1 MEKST
6 TLLTVDQELI
16 NKIRQIQKAIY
27 HEEHKLHQEIAT
39 SLTIS
44 NPMGY
49 SKKRHILFLTS
60 IPTSKTY
67 PSIDPPIRPL
77 CSMQQGRRV
86 GLYFSK
92 NTHNKNRTILENLK
106 TSKIDK
112 LSISNYG
119 NSRCVTT
126 IPKVFRSITR
136 SLCTFS
142 GTMVLFKLTISSS

>member
-6 TLLTVDQELI
+6 TLLTLEHELI

-49 SKKRHILFLTS
+49 SKKRHILFITS
-60 IPTSKTY
+60 VPTSKTY
-67 PSIDPPIRPL
+67 PPTDPPIRPL
-77 CSMQQGRRV
+77 CSMQQDRRV

-92 NTHNKNRTILENLK
+92 SKHFPPLLAQISSLISLLK
-106 TSKIDK
+106 IALLTTQSAKTCK
-112 LSISNYG
+112 LSLLKQ
-119 NSRCVTT
+119 R
-126 IPKVFRSITR
+126 
-136 SLCTFS
+136 LL
-142 GTMVLFKLTISSS
+142 MQA